1 MTVSANGQVRT
12 RHRAVL
18 PAKIEQAY
26 RESEHKR
33 GVNKTSRLD
42 YAAGYEDGYQQALDD
57 MAGAMQVTRKALRR
71 ELLAP

>member
-1 MTVSANGQVRT
+1 MPTPNGQVRT

-18 PAKIEQAY
+18 PAKIEAAY
-26 RESEHKR
+26 RESESKR

-57 MAGAMQVTRKALRR
+57 VTEAFMNTVKRLRR
-71 ELLAP
+71 ELHAP